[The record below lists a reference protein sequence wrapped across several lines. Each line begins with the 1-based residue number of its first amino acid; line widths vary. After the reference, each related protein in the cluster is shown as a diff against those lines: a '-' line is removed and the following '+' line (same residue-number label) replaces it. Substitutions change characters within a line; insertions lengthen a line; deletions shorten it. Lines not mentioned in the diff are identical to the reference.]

1 MLDNENEMVFD
12 DLYSKTK
19 SVLISIIIPVYNA
32 ASTIERCVQSVVSE
46 AEICTEDYEVILVD
60 DGSIDSSAEI
70 CTRLVKENERI
81 RLVSQ
86 QNAGPSVARNR
97 GIELAHGALIALN
110 DADDRWLP
118 GKLKIQIEELQ
129 KNPGVDLVCA
139 KYGTSLRAGKRT
151 VITYR
156 KEVFHNFF
164 SPQTSVFRA
173 KALVGGFPEN
183 QRHSEDMRFLLD
195 FMRTGT
201 CLYMPFLA
209 TVPVSGKRVWGDSGL
224 SAHLW
229 KMERGELGNI
239 VYAWQLGKIHFV
251 IMVLA
256 CLWSLA
262 KFFRRA
268 IVSAIIRIK
277 NARQEINLKKVKNE
291 KSI

>member
-1 MLDNENEMVFD
+1 MKSLRIASGDNVKRD
-12 DLYSKTK
+12 
-19 SVLISIIIPVYNA
+19 VVVIVSIIIPVYNA
-32 ASTIERCVQSVVSE
+32 ETTIRQSLLSIVSE
-46 AEICTEDYEVILVD
+46 CEANSLAYEIIAVD
-60 DGSIDSSAEI
+60 DGSTDNTLEILKEFAGENDSI
-70 CTRLVKENERI
+70 IV
-81 RLVSQ
+81 VSQ

-97 GIELAHGALIALN
+97 GIELAHGAFIALN

-139 KYGTSLRAGKRT
+139 KYGDGLRAGKRT

-173 KALVGGFPEN
+173 KALVCGFPEN

-239 VYAWQLGKIHFV
+239 VYAWRLGKIHFV

-277 NARQEINLKKVKNE
+277 NARQEIN
-291 KSI
+291 